1 MKEPLSH
8 LIEALRE
15 ELKQYG
21 EMLVLL
27 DQQQQ
32 FVMRRQTAALPDS
45 AAGINAQ
52 AEVLRG
58 ARHEREQRQRNL
70 AKLLNLPE
78 DANFKTLI
86 PQLPAEYQPLI
97 AALVEENN
105 ELLTRVQARARQNHL
120 LLSHC
125 VELMAQFIHSIF
137 PATKPLTYNGSGQT
151 AAIGVPAEAIY
162 HAVG

>member
-1 MKEPLSH
+1 MKELLSH

-21 EMLVLL
+21 EMLALL
-27 DQQQQ
+27 DQQQH

-45 AAGINAQ
+45 ASGINAQ

-70 AKLLNLPE
+70 ARMLALPE
-78 DANFKTLI
+78 DANFKMLI
-86 PQLPAEYQPLI
+86 PAVPAEYRPLVT
-97 AALVEENN
+97 ALVDENN
-105 ELLTRVQARARQNHL
+105 ELLTRVQARAGQNHL

-125 VELMAQFIHSIF
+125 VELMAQLMHSIF
-137 PATKPLTYNGSGQT
+137 PTTKPLTYNGNGQSS
-151 AAIGVPAEAIY
+151 AVGIPAQAIY
-162 HAVG
+162 QAVG

>member
-1 MKEPLSH
+1 MKELLSH

-21 EMLVLL
+21 EMLALL

-32 FVMRRQTAALPDS
+32 FVMRRDTAALPDS

-70 AKLLNLPE
+70 TQALALPE
-78 DANFKTLI
+78 DTNFKTLI
-86 PQLPAEYQPLI
+86 PALPAEYQPLVN
-97 AALVEENN
+97 ALVDENN

-137 PATKPLTYNGSGQT
+137 PTTKPLTYNGSGQ
-151 AAIGVPAEAIY
+151 AAMIGIPAQAIY